1 LKKSFFITIILVFCL
16 PCLAF
21 AYFFFNNGL
30 VNFTWANTPVTINID
45 AGTLEGMNGKPIMED
60 GCAVWDSVPTVKKLC
75 GNFTTFPFDVTVANV
90 EEEIYSIP
98 AINVVFDETGEI
110 TDLLLGEGSSE
121 EVLGFCSPIFDITT
135 GEFSNGFLVMN
146 GSKKIPGDLLGTIV
160 HELGHCFGLGHTP
173 TGGISTLFEFASTPG
188 LDRIE
193 PSKIPTMF
201 PFSLDELWRTLEDDD
216 KAGMTVLY
224 PQN

>member
-1 LKKSFFITIILVFCL
+1 MKKFTFITIIMFFCL

-21 AYFFFNNGL
+21 AYFYFNNGL

-45 AGTLEGMNGKPIMED
+45 AGTLEGMNGKTIVED

-75 GNFTTFPFDVTVANV
+75 GNFTTIPFDVTVANF
-90 EEEIYSIP
+90 EEDIYLIP

-110 TDLLLGEGSSE
+110 IEASGSDSE
-121 EVLGFCSPIFDITT
+121 LVLGFCLPTINMTT
-135 GEFSNGFLVMN
+135 GEFSNGLLVMN
-146 GSKKIPGDLLGTIV
+146 GSKKVPGDLLGTMI
-160 HELGHCFGLGHTP
+160 HELGHCFGLGHIP
-173 TGGISTLFEFASTPG
+173 IGGISTVFPFNTPG
-188 LDRIE
+188 LDPIP
-193 PSKIPTMF
+193 PSKTPTMV
-201 PFSLDELWRTLEDDD
+201 PFSLNELWRTLEDDD